1 MTDDPAVG
9 FARIEHIRSEYPVLS
24 KNEPRVAELRQKL
37 LEGDETP
44 VIVRRLP
51 TGGFHIFEE
60 SNPRYLAH
68 IYEDF
73 EHIPVLVVPQ
83 NN

>member
-1 MTDDPAVG
+1 MTDDPVTG

-24 KNEPRVAELRQKL
+24 KGEPRVAELRQRL
-37 LEGDETP
+37 LDGDETP

-51 TGGFHIFEE
+51 TGGFQLLEA
-60 SNPRYLAH
+60 SNARYLAH

-73 EHIPVLVVPQ
+73 EHIPVLIAPP

>member
-1 MTDDPAVG
+1 MTGGPVTG
-9 FARIEHIRSEYPVLS
+9 LARIEHIRSEHPALS

-37 LEGDETP
+37 LEGDDTP
-44 VIVRRLP
+44 LIVRKRKS
-51 TGGFHIFEE
+51 GGFELLEE
-60 SNPRYLAH
+60 SNARYFAH

-73 EHIPVLVVPQ
+73 EHVPVLIAPT